1 MSKYENCVQAAMA
14 QWRNFLNISIM
25 KNETEVFV
33 MKDKTYHAYLD
44 SHERQLVIHMLGFGI
59 VQIGLSLKS
68 HDPSQRANGFLTLA
82 GGVVIY

>member
-1 MSKYENCVQAAMA
+1 MSKYENCVKAAMA

-44 SHERQLVIHMLGFGI
+44 SHERQPCRAEKQTDTGRQIH
-59 VQIGLSLKS
+59 GL
-68 HDPSQRANGFLTLA
+68 R
-82 GGVVIY
+82 